1 MICYVTIKGV
11 RHVLIQFSVENFC
24 SLKDKLVLS
33 LQPSDDEDHRENLIK
48 DGDYSGLNMVALYG
62 ANASGKS
69 NLLKAMTAAILL
81 IRQSNLRQV
90 GEKLFRI
97 VPFKLD
103 NNSLNQPTSFEFE
116 FVAGDSQKYIYGFS
130 ANTDKI
136 IEEYLYKF
144 DPSADGNYL
153 IIFERQG
160 EEFTFGE
167 YDADKLSVAQKM
179 NTENKLFLATATAW
193 NVPCTTI
200 PYMWFANKVDTYTS
214 GNDILPSVMNMYH
227 QDMYNNIEFTKELL
241 KKTDINIEDLFIEE
255 QKNDYNPSMPFP
267 WMNPANSV
275 GIAINGEQ
283 YSFKITT
290 SHQVINQDNTKQQY
304 LLNLA
309 EESLGT
315 RQLFYFAPLLKETFD
330 KGKTIFIDELENSL
344 HPAIARF
351 LINLFRNDE
360 YNRNGAQLIFTTH
373 ETTLLSMDIF
383 RNDQIYFTEKDNKT
397 GITDLYSLDD
407 FPKVANEDVEKGYLL
422 GRYGAIPFLK
432 TEDVVL

>member
-1 MICYVTIKGV
+1 M
-11 RHVLIQFSVENFC
+11 LIQFSVENFC
-24 SLKDKLVLS
+24 SLKNKLFLS
-33 LQPSDDEDHRENLIK
+33 LEPSNDDDHQENLIEN
-48 DGDYSGLNMVALYG
+48 GDFKGLNMVALYG

-69 NLLKAMTAAILL
+69 NLHKAMTAAILL

-90 GEKLFRI
+90 GEKLFR
-97 VPFKLD
+97 VTPFKLD
-103 NNSLNQPTSFEFE
+103 DDSFNKPTSFEFV

-130 ANTDKI
+130 ANIDKVV
-136 IEEYLYKF
+136 EEYLYRF
-144 DPSADGNYL
+144 DSKVTDSYVV
-153 IIFERQG
+153 IFERKG
-160 EEFTFGE
+160 EKFTFGE

-214 GNDILPSVMNMYH
+214 GNDISASVMNMYH
-227 QDMYNNIEFTKELL
+227 QDMYNNIEFTKDLL
-241 KKTDINIEDLFIEE
+241 RKTDINIDDLFIEE
-255 QKNDYNPSMPFP
+255 QKYEYNPSMPFP
-267 WMNPANSV
+267 WMNLANNI

-290 SHQVINQDNTKQQY
+290 SHKVINKDNTKQQY
-304 LLNLA
+304 QLNLA

-351 LINLFRNDE
+351 LINLFRNNE

-397 GITDLYSLDD
+397 GVTDLYSLDD
-407 FPKVANEDVEKGYLL
+407 FPKVSNEDVEKGYLL

>member
-69 NLLKAMTAAILL
+69 NLHKAMTAAILL

-290 SHQVINQDNTKQQY
+290 SHQVINKDNTKQQY